1 MRVTP
6 LCPNPPLPCILGRH
20 TSSATE
26 EHPLPA
32 NAPSPHEPKGLSL
45 YESRP
50 PLQRPLPIR
59 RQAARRRK
67 VDANGL
73 QFHYLE
79 WGSPGH
85 PTLLMLHGICQ
96 QAHSWDFISLALAH
110 QYHVHRP
117 RRPRP
122 RRHPMAP
129 GRRLFPRRPP
139 ARSRRRSRRPEPA
152 KLHPRRPLD
161 GADATA
167 TSSPHAVP
175 TWCAAWSSST
185 PAPDRS
191 AAGSRRIRNFI
202 TLPDRLNSYEEFVE
216 RVMEYTGRPAWM
228 VHGSLQHTI
237 RETSDGKWTW
247 KYDAAIRSPNFQ
259 PQSWPSEKLWK
270 CLANLQC
277 PTLAVRG
284 ANTDVL
290 SEEVFQRM
298 QRTIPNCQIAT
309 VEKAGHLVPRRQP
322 TRLPPSPTT
331 LPGIPPLIT
340 THTLPSSPSSTFSS
354 FRRKPESSPLLSLPH
369 PLPFSRERRESIFSP
384 LIPLLSHPG
393 RGLR

>member
-1 MRVTP
+1 M
-6 LCPNPPLPCILGRH
+6 
-20 TSSATE
+20 
-26 EHPLPA
+26 PA
-32 NAPSPHEPKGLSL
+32 NAPSPQEPKGLSL
-45 YESRP
+45 YE
-50 PLQRPLPIR
+50 
-59 RQAARRRK
+59 AARRFHVPFEAEAKPRDGE
-67 VDANGL
+67 VDAGDL
-73 QFHYLE
+73 RFHYLE
-79 WGSPGH
+79 WGDPDH

-110 QYHVHRP
+110 QYHVIALDARGHGDTQWPPDADYSLDAHQRDLNAVADALGL
-117 RRPRP
+117 RNFILIGHSMGGRNGYVFAS
-122 RRHPMAP
+122 RHPDLVRGLVIVDTGP
-129 GRRLFPRRPP
+129 GQ
-139 ARSRRRSRRPEPA
+139 
-152 KLHPRRPLD
+152 
-161 GADATA
+161 
-167 TSSPHAVP
+167 V
-175 TWCAAWSSST
+175 
-185 PAPDRS
+185 

-237 RETSDGKWTW
+237 RETADGKWTW

-309 VEKAGHLVPRRQP
+309 VEKAGHLVPGDNPKGFLEALQP
-322 TRLPPSPTT
+322 FLT
-331 LPGIPPLIT
+331 
-340 THTLPSSPSSTFSS
+340 
-354 FRRKPESSPLLSLPH
+354 SLP
-369 PLPFSRERRESIFSP
+369 
-384 LIPLLSHPG
+384 
-393 RGLR
+393 